1 MNLTALT
8 GAFAYEYR
16 MQIRRRVVWLTLA
29 GFAGALM
36 ALTLS
41 TSTWH
46 TYSRERTA
54 LLGDADVASLVM
66 LLMPIAVGILLA
78 DRLPRDRVTR
88 VAEVLATLPVPL
100 GWRLLG
106 KYLGAT
112 LATLTPIFILYW
124 LGIGY
129 VTVLR
134 GGNAASL
141 PLALLPFMAIVLP
154 GCLFVAA
161 FAIAC
166 TAWLW
171 PPIFQFLLVAYWFCG
186 NRLLSHSIPT
196 LNGTLL
202 TANGDYMLVGFF
214 GGDGTLV
221 QHATA
226 LQGMLSLG
234 LLLSLSALALAVAW
248 SYLNVQ
254 QAHRTRRKPSSM
266 PRLTQRGLGLPYTL

>member
-124 LGIGY
+124 LGVGY

-171 PPIFQFLLVAYWFCG
+171 PPIFQFLLVGYWFWG
-186 NRLLSHSIPT
+186 NLLQSHSIPT

-266 PRLTQRGLGLPYTL
+266 LRLTQRGLGLPYTQ